1 MSAGYDPTVV
11 VSAKG
16 TRLNRRG
23 MQTRLHMIDV
33 AIRCLASPREGEQIS
48 ANLVA
53 REAGVTWGTVQHQF
67 GDADG
72 LWAAVLEHILDE
84 WQPVH
89 EPVEL
94 SGSLAERVETIVTRF
109 WRSLGAPQARAVG
122 NLRQLLPGKRAELE
136 ASFPRSAAAIAA
148 WDRAWT
154 DAYEGALADLAVDEV
169 KLRRVRIF
177 LPGALRGMR
186 SESELTTY
194 SDLDEGRRGMVDA
207 VVAYLR

>member
-1 MSAGYDPTVV
+1 VV

-33 AIRCLASPREGEQIS
+33 AIRALASPREGEQIS

-72 LWAAVLEHILDE
+72 LWAAVLEYILEE
-84 WQPVH
+84 WQPIK
-89 EPVEL
+89 ESAEL
-94 SGSLAERVETIVTRF
+94 SESLAERVETIVSRF
-109 WRSLGAPQARAVG
+109 WRSLAAPQARAVG
-122 NLRQLLPGKRAELE
+122 NLRQMLPGNRADLE

-186 SESELTTY
+186 AESELSTY
-194 SDLDEGRRGMVDA
+194 FDLDEGRRGMVDA
-207 VVAYLR
+207 IVAYLR

>member
-1 MSAGYDPTVV
+1 MV

-23 MQTRLHMIDV
+23 LQTRLHMIDV
-33 AIRCLASPREGEQIS
+33 AIRCLAAPPEGEQVS

-72 LWAAVLEHILDE
+72 LWAAVLEHILTE

-89 EPVEL
+89 AATGDPEP
-94 SGSLAERVETIVTRF
+94 LASRIDAIVTRF
-109 WRSLGAPQARAVG
+109 WRSLAAPQARAVG
-122 NLRQLLPGKRAELE
+122 NLRQLLPGNRSELE
-136 ASFPRSAAAIAA
+136 LAFPHSAAAIAA

-154 DAYEGALADLAVDEV
+154 EAYAGALAGLDVDEE
-169 KLRRVRIF
+169 KLHRVRIF

-186 SESELTTY
+186 AESELSTY
-194 SDLDEGRRGMVDA
+194 FDIDEGRRGMVEA
-207 VVAYLR
+207 IVAYLS